1 MCLSTVYMR
10 SGHDEEVIMKEVVH
24 IRAEGPGYWLSGLF
38 GEKEFVEGR
47 IQLLDFR
54 DGRLVLQRTAG

>member
-1 MCLSTVYMR
+1 MR